1 MKYGPTSFEL
11 LGLTIKNFEKE
22 LTDKVKFSQSVEN
35 ALELKL
41 KEAIDHLMGEEKKQ
55 GERNHR

>member
-1 MKYGPTSFEL
+1 L

-55 GERNHR
+55 GERNHM

>member
-1 MKYGPTSFEL
+1 MKYGSTSFEL

-41 KEAIDHLMGEEKKQ
+41 KEAIDHLMGEEKKK
-55 GERNHR
+55 RCV

>member
-1 MKYGPTSFEL
+1 MKYGCTSFEL

-55 GERNHR
+55 GVCNHM